1 MMVALHNRRLTQR
14 DLWPDLLWDDEQRF
28 RLIDQ
33 LRAAMIAEGWNFEA
47 GGVEAARAGFEL
59 SKRIDADQNRF
70 PSYGERQA
78 IIRALYPGRRAPAPF
93 SLEQL
98 AAIRDRFSLD
108 NDPDGLAIAQRAA
121 DLIAYLGG
129 GE

>member
-78 IIRALYPGRRAPAPF
+78 IIRSLYPGRRAPTPF

-121 DLIAYLGG
+121 DLIAYLSG

>member
-1 MMVALHNRRLTQR
+1 MTKEPKTRQSKGGEA
-14 DLWPDLLWDDEQRF
+14 
-28 RLIDQ
+28 
-33 LRAAMIAEGWNFEA
+33 RAAALDPSRRSQIARDAAKARWRHRDGQALEDEMIGSVEG
-47 GGVEAARAGFEL
+47 
-59 SKRIDADQNRF
+59 
-70 PSYGERQA
+70 
-78 IIRALYPGRRAPAPF
+78 APAPF

-121 DLIAYLGG
+121 DLIAYLSG